1 MSYKGVNT
9 MADYKP
15 RYLVMVT
22 ASANNNKYYK
32 QIPNGDSWTAEYGR
46 IGSSPQRRTYSM
58 SQWESKYREKI
69 RKGYVDQSEL
79 VEDLIQVEKPKT
91 NSKYKEIE
99 NKAIAEI
106 VERLQSMA
114 KKAISDNY
122 TISSN
127 KVTQAMVDEA
137 QTIITSLLSVD
148 NVTTFNDTLLK
159 LFTTI
164 PRKMSDVKYYL
175 ANKTEDF
182 AKIIQKEQDL
192 LDVMRGQVVQHQ
204 IVDEPEQE
212 IEKSENT
219 ILEQLGLVFE
229 ECDNNDIATIKTS
242 LGSCAD
248 KFYKAWRVKNLKTQ
262 KKYDD
267 FVKENNITD
276 TKLLFHGSRN
286 ENWWS
291 IINSGLMLKPTNAVI
306 TGKMFG
312 YGIYY
317 APKARKSLGYTSL
330 SGSYW
335 ARGNSNSGFMALM
348 DVAYGKP
355 YDVYSFDSK
364 YYNFNYDSLQRTCPG
379 ANCLHAHEGSMLR
392 NDEIIVY
399 KEEQCTIH
407 YLIELKN

>member
-1 MSYKGVNT
+1 MSEI
-9 MADYKP
+9 KP

-32 QIPNGDSWTAEYGR
+32 QIPHGDTWTAEYGR
-46 IGSSPQRRTYSM
+46 IGSSSQKREYPM
-58 SQWESKYREKI
+58 SQWNSKYNEKI
-69 RKGYVDQSEL
+69 RKGYVDQSDL
-79 VEDLIQVEKPKT
+79 VEDLIQVQKPKQ
-91 NSKYKEIE
+91 SEHKEIE
-99 NKAIAEI
+99 NKVIAEI
-106 VERLQSMA
+106 VERLQEMA
-114 KKAISDNY
+114 KQAISDNY

-137 QTIITSLLSVD
+137 QEILTGLLDIPDVD
-148 NVTTFNDTLLK
+148 TFNDMLLK
-159 LFTTI
+159 LFTVI
-164 PRKMSDVKYYL
+164 PRRMGNVKDYL
-175 ANKTEDF
+175 VKSTEDF
-182 AKIIQKEQDL
+182 AKIIQREQDL
-192 LDVMRGQVVQHQ
+192 LDVMRGQVVQKQ
-204 IVDEPEQE
+204 IMDDT
-212 IEKSENT
+212 KDNDDNKNENT
-219 ILEQLGLVFE
+219 ILEQLGLEFD
-229 ECDNNDIATIKTS
+229 ECNDKDIAVIKDA

-248 KFYKAWRVKNLKTQ
+248 RFYKAWKVKNIKTQ
-262 KKYDD
+262 ERFEK
-267 FVKENNITD
+267 FVKENNIKS

-291 IINSGLMLKPTNAVI
+291 IINTGLVLKPTNAVI

-330 SGSYW
+330 DGSYW
-335 ARGNSNSGFMALM
+335 VRGNSKSGFMALM

-364 YYNFNYDSLQRTCPG
+364 YYNFNYDRLQEACNG

-399 KEEQCTIH
+399 KEDQCTIR
-407 YLIELKN
+407 YLIELR

>member
-1 MSYKGVNT
+1 MSEI
-9 MADYKP
+9 KP

-32 QIPNGDSWTAEYGR
+32 QIPHGDTWTAEYGR
-46 IGSSPQRRTYSM
+46 IGSSSQKREYPM
-58 SQWESKYREKI
+58 SQWNSKYNEKI
-69 RKGYVDQSEL
+69 RKGYVDQSDL
-79 VEDLIQVEKPKT
+79 VEDLIQVQKPKQ
-91 NSKYKEIE
+91 SEYKEIE
-99 NKAIAEI
+99 NKVIAEI
-106 VERLQSMA
+106 VERLQEMA
-114 KKAISDNY
+114 KQAISDNY

-137 QTIITSLLSVD
+137 QEILTGLLDIPDVD
-148 NVTTFNDTLLK
+148 TFNDMLLK
-159 LFTTI
+159 LFTVI
-164 PRKMSDVKYYL
+164 PRRMGNVKDYL
-175 ANKTEDF
+175 VKSTEDF
-182 AKIIQKEQDL
+182 AKIIQREQDL
-192 LDVMRGQVVQHQ
+192 LDVMRGQVVQKQ
-204 IVDEPEQE
+204 IMDDT
-212 IEKSENT
+212 KDDGDNKNENT
-219 ILEQLGLVFE
+219 ILEQLGLEFD
-229 ECDNNDIATIKTS
+229 ECSEKDIAVIKDA

-248 KFYKAWRVKNLKTQ
+248 RFYKAWKVKNIKTQ
-262 KKYDD
+262 ERFEK
-267 FVKENNITD
+267 FVKENNIKN

-291 IINSGLMLKPTNAVI
+291 IINTGLVLKPTNAVI

-330 SGSYW
+330 DGSYW
-335 ARGNSNSGFMALM
+335 VRGNSKSGFMALM

-364 YYNFNYDSLQRTCPG
+364 YYNFNYDRLQEACNG

-399 KEEQCTIH
+399 KEDQCTIR
-407 YLIELKN
+407 YLIELR

>member
-1 MSYKGVNT
+1 MT
-9 MADYKP
+9 EYKP

-22 ASANNNKYYK
+22 ASANNNKYYR
-32 QIPNGDSWTAEYGR
+32 QIPNGDTWIAEYGR
-46 IGSSPQRRTYSM
+46 VGSNPQRRTYPM
-58 SQWESKYREKI
+58 SQWESKYKEKI
-69 RKGYVDQSEL
+69 KKGYVDQTDL
-79 VEDLIQVEKPKT
+79 AEDLMQVEKPKQS
-91 NSKYKEIE
+91 NKYKEIE
-99 NKAIAEI
+99 NKSIAEI

-114 KKAISDNY
+114 RKAISDNY

-137 QTIITSLLSVD
+137 QSILTSLLDVKD
-148 NVTTFNDTLLK
+148 VTEFNDVLLK

-164 PRKMSDVKYYL
+164 PRKMSNVKSFL
-175 ANKTEDF
+175 ATSENDF
-182 AKIIQKEQDL
+182 ASIIDKEQNL
-192 LDVMRGQVVQHQ
+192 LDVMSGQVVQHQ
-204 IVDEPEQE
+204 VIDETPEEVKKQDC
-212 IEKSENT
+212 T
-219 ILEQLGLVFE
+219 ILEQLGLEFN
-229 ECDNNDIATIKTS
+229 ECDNKDIAIIKAA
-242 LGSCAD
+242 LGSCSD
-248 KFYKAWRVKNLKTQ
+248 KFYRAWKVRNLRTQ
-262 KKYDD
+262 KRYDQFIKD
-267 FVKENNITD
+267 NNIKN

-291 IINSGLMLKPTNAVI
+291 IINSGLVLKPTNAVI

-335 ARGNSNSGFMALM
+335 AKGSSNSGFMALM
-348 DVAYGKP
+348 DVAYG
-355 YDVYSFDSK
+355 VHSFDSK
-364 YYNFNYDSLQRTCPG
+364 YYNFNYDELQRVCKG

-399 KEEQCTIH
+399 KEDQCTIR

>member
-1 MSYKGVNT
+1 

-364 YYNFNYDSLQRTCPG
+364 YYNFNYDSLQQTCPG

>member
-1 MSYKGVNT
+1 MS
-9 MADYKP
+9 DIKP

-32 QIPNGDSWTAEYGR
+32 QIPHGDSWTAEYGR
-46 IGSSPQRRTYSM
+46 VGSNPQRREYSM
-58 SQWESKYREKI
+58 SQWESKYNEKI
-69 RKGYVDQSEL
+69 RKGYVDQSDL
-79 VEDLIQVEKPKT
+79 VEDLIQADKPKK
-91 NSKYKEIE
+91 SEYREIE
-99 NKAIAEI
+99 NKVIAEI

-114 KKAISDNY
+114 GKAISDNY

-127 KVTQAMVDEA
+127 KVTQAMIDEA
-137 QTIITSLLSVD
+137 QDILTSLINLDDVES
-148 NVTTFNDTLLK
+148 FNETLLK

-164 PRKMSDVKYYL
+164 PRKMGNVQSYLSKSKDDFSD
-175 ANKTEDF
+175 
-182 AKIIQKEQDL
+182 IIQKEQDL
-192 LDVMRGQVVQHQ
+192 LDVMKGQVVQKQ
-204 IVDEPEQE
+204 IIDESVNENSEQ
-212 IEKSENT
+212 KENT

-229 ECDNNDIATIKTS
+229 ECNKKDIAIIKDA
-242 LGSCAD
+242 LGSCSD
-248 KFYKAWRVKNLKTQ
+248 KFYKAWRVKNIKTQ
-262 KKYDD
+262 RRYDD
-267 FVKENNITD
+267 FVKENNIKN

-291 IINSGLMLKPTNAVI
+291 IINSGLVLKPTNAVI

-335 ARGNSNSGFMALM
+335 TRGNSSSGFMALM

-364 YYNFNYDSLQRTCPG
+364 YYDFNYEKLQQACKG

-392 NDEIIVY
+392 NDEIIIY
-399 KEEQCTIH
+399 KEEQCTIR
-407 YLIELKN
+407 YLIELR

>member
-1 MSYKGVNT
+1 MT
-9 MADYKP
+9 EIKP

-32 QIPNGDSWTAEYGR
+32 QIPHGDSWTAEYGR
-46 IGSSPQRRTYSM
+46 VGSSPQRREYSM
-58 SQWESKYREKI
+58 SQWNSKYNEKI

-79 VEDLIQVEKPKT
+79 VEDLIQVEKPKQ
-91 NSKYKEIE
+91 SEYKEIE
-99 NKAIAEI
+99 NKVIAEI

-114 KKAISDNY
+114 RKAISENY

-127 KVTQAMVDEA
+127 KVTQAMIDEA
-137 QTIITSLLSVD
+137 QDVLTSLLTMSKVKD
-148 NVTTFNDTLLK
+148 FNDVLLK
-159 LFTTI
+159 LFTVI
-164 PRKMSDVKYYL
+164 PRKMGNVQDYL
-175 ANKTEDF
+175 AKSDKDF
-182 AKIIQKEQDL
+182 SNIIQKEQDL
-192 LDVMRGQVVQHQ
+192 LDVMKGQVVQKQ
-204 IVDEPEQE
+204 I
-212 IEKSENT
+212 IEESVENETQKENT

-229 ECDNNDIATIKTS
+229 ECDRKDIAIIKDA
-242 LGSCAD
+242 LGSCSD
-248 KFYKAWRVKNLKTQ
+248 KFHKAWRVKNLKTQ
-262 KKYDD
+262 QRYDD
-267 FVKENNITD
+267 FVKENNIKD

-291 IINSGLMLKPTNAVI
+291 IIISGLVLKPTNAVI

-335 ARGNSNSGFMALM
+335 ARGSSSSGFMALM

-364 YYNFNYDSLQRTCPG
+364 YYNFNYEKLQQTCKG

-399 KEEQCTIH
+399 KEEQCTIR
-407 YLIELKN
+407 YLIELK

>member
-1 MSYKGVNT
+1 MT
-9 MADYKP
+9 EYKP

-22 ASANNNKYYK
+22 ASANNNKYYR
-32 QIPNGDSWTAEYGR
+32 QIPNGDTWIAEYGR
-46 IGSSPQRRTYSM
+46 VGSNPQRRTYPI
-58 SQWESKYREKI
+58 SQWESKYKEKI
-69 RKGYVDQSEL
+69 KKGYVDQTDL
-79 VEDLIQVEKPKT
+79 AEDLMQVEKPKQS
-91 NSKYKEIE
+91 NKYKEIE
-99 NKAIAEI
+99 NKSIAEI

-114 KKAISDNY
+114 RKAISDNY

-137 QTIITSLLSVD
+137 QSILTSLLDVKD
-148 NVTTFNDTLLK
+148 VTEFNDVLLK

-164 PRKMSDVKYYL
+164 PRKMSNVKSFL
-175 ANKTEDF
+175 ATSENDF
-182 AKIIQKEQDL
+182 ASIIDKEQNL
-192 LDVMRGQVVQHQ
+192 LDVMSGQVVQHQ
-204 IVDEPEQE
+204 VIDETPEEVKKQDC
-212 IEKSENT
+212 T
-219 ILEQLGLVFE
+219 ILEQLGLEFN
-229 ECDNNDIATIKTS
+229 ECDNKDIAIIKAA
-242 LGSCAD
+242 LGSCSD
-248 KFYKAWRVKNLKTQ
+248 KFYRAWKVRNLRTQ
-262 KKYDD
+262 KRYDQFIKD
-267 FVKENNITD
+267 NNIKN

-291 IINSGLMLKPTNAVI
+291 IINSGLVLKPTNAVI

-335 ARGNSNSGFMALM
+335 AKGSSNSGFMALM

-355 YDVYSFDSK
+355 YDVHSFDSK
-364 YYNFNYDSLQRTCPG
+364 YYNFNYDELQRVCKG

-399 KEEQCTIH
+399 KEDQCTIR

>member
-1 MSYKGVNT
+1 MS
-9 MADYKP
+9 DIKP

-32 QIPNGDSWTAEYGR
+32 QIPHGDSWTAEYGR
-46 IGSSPQRRTYSM
+46 VGSNPQRREYSM
-58 SQWESKYREKI
+58 NQWESKYNEKI
-69 RKGYVDQSEL
+69 RKGYVDQSDL
-79 VEDLIQVEKPKT
+79 VEDLIQVEKPKK
-91 NSKYKEIE
+91 SEYKEIE

-114 KKAISDNY
+114 RKAISDNY

-127 KVTQAMVDEA
+127 KVTQAMIDEA
-137 QTIITSLLSVD
+137 QDILTSLINLDDVES
-148 NVTTFNDTLLK
+148 FNETLLK

-164 PRKMSDVKYYL
+164 PRKMGNVQSYLSKSKDDFSD
-175 ANKTEDF
+175 
-182 AKIIQKEQDL
+182 IIQKEQDL
-192 LDVMRGQVVQHQ
+192 LDVMKGQVVQKQ
-204 IVDEPEQE
+204 IIDESVNENSEQ
-212 IEKSENT
+212 KENT

-229 ECDNNDIATIKTS
+229 ECNKKDIAIIKDA
-242 LGSCAD
+242 LGSCSD
-248 KFYKAWRVKNLKTQ
+248 KFYKAWRVKNIKTQ
-262 KKYDD
+262 RRYDD
-267 FVKENNITD
+267 FVKENNIKN

-291 IINSGLMLKPTNAVI
+291 IINSGLVLKPTNAVI

-335 ARGNSNSGFMALM
+335 ARGNSSSGFMALM

-364 YYNFNYDSLQRTCPG
+364 YYDFNYEKLQQVCKG

-392 NDEIIVY
+392 NDEIIIY
-399 KEEQCTIH
+399 KEEQCTIR
-407 YLIELKN
+407 YLIELR

>member
-1 MSYKGVNT
+1 MSEI
-9 MADYKP
+9 KP

-32 QIPNGDSWTAEYGR
+32 QIPHGDTWTAEYGR
-46 IGSSPQRRTYSM
+46 IGSSSQKREYPM
-58 SQWESKYREKI
+58 SQWNSKYNEKI
-69 RKGYVDQSEL
+69 RKGYVDQSDL
-79 VEDLIQVEKPKT
+79 VEDLIQVQKPKQ
-91 NSKYKEIE
+91 SEYKEIE
-99 NKAIAEI
+99 NKVIAEI
-106 VERLQSMA
+106 VERLQEMA
-114 KKAISDNY
+114 KQAISDNY

-137 QTIITSLLSVD
+137 QEILTGLLDIPDVD
-148 NVTTFNDTLLK
+148 TFNDMLLK
-159 LFTTI
+159 LFTVI
-164 PRKMSDVKYYL
+164 PRRMGNVKDYL
-175 ANKTEDF
+175 VKSTEDF
-182 AKIIQKEQDL
+182 AKIIQREQDL
-192 LDVMRGQVVQHQ
+192 LDVMRGQVVQKQ
-204 IVDEPEQE
+204 IMDDT
-212 IEKSENT
+212 KDNDDNKNENT
-219 ILEQLGLVFE
+219 ILEQLGLEFD
-229 ECDNNDIATIKTS
+229 ECNDKDIAVIKDA

-248 KFYKAWRVKNLKTQ
+248 RFYKAWKVKNIKTQ
-262 KKYDD
+262 ERFEK
-267 FVKENNITD
+267 FVKENNIKS

-291 IINSGLMLKPTNAVI
+291 IINTGLVLKPTNAVI

-330 SGSYW
+330 DGSYW
-335 ARGNSNSGFMALM
+335 VRGNSKSGFMALM

-364 YYNFNYDSLQRTCPG
+364 YYNFNYDRLQEACNG

-399 KEEQCTIH
+399 KEDQCTIR
-407 YLIELKN
+407 YLIELR

>member
-1 MSYKGVNT
+1 MT
-9 MADYKP
+9 EYKP

-22 ASANNNKYYK
+22 ASANNNKYYR
-32 QIPNGDSWTAEYGR
+32 QIPNGDTWIAEYGR
-46 IGSSPQRRTYSM
+46 VGSNPQRRTYPM
-58 SQWESKYREKI
+58 SQWESKYKEKI
-69 RKGYVDQSEL
+69 KKGYVDQTDL
-79 VEDLIQVEKPKT
+79 AEDLMQVEKPKQS
-91 NSKYKEIE
+91 NKYKEIE
-99 NKAIAEI
+99 NKSIAEI

-114 KKAISDNY
+114 RKAISDNY

-137 QTIITSLLSVD
+137 QSILTSLLDVKD
-148 NVTTFNDTLLK
+148 VTEFNDVLLK

-164 PRKMSDVKYYL
+164 PRKMSNVKSFL
-175 ANKTEDF
+175 ATSENDF
-182 AKIIQKEQDL
+182 ASIIDKEQNL
-192 LDVMRGQVVQHQ
+192 LDVMSGQVVQHQ
-204 IVDEPEQE
+204 VIDETPEEVKKQDC
-212 IEKSENT
+212 T
-219 ILEQLGLVFE
+219 ILEQLGLEFN
-229 ECDNNDIATIKTS
+229 ECDNKDIAIIKAA
-242 LGSCAD
+242 LGSCSD
-248 KFYKAWRVKNLKTQ
+248 KFYRAWKVRNLRTQ
-262 KKYDD
+262 KRYDQFIKD
-267 FVKENNITD
+267 NNIKN

-291 IINSGLMLKPTNAVI
+291 IINSGLVLKPTNAVI

-335 ARGNSNSGFMALM
+335 AKGSSNSGFMALM

-355 YDVYSFDSK
+355 YDVHSFDSK
-364 YYNFNYDSLQRTCPG
+364 YYNFNYDELQRVCKG

-399 KEEQCTIH
+399 KEDQCTIR
-407 YLIELKN
+407 YLIELKNQNEGVV